1 MKNLVITREE
11 PIEEHIKLLANEKG
25 VNIFHLPLI
34 KTKFLEINIEIP
46 SNYDFLIITSKKTLK
61 YFKNLEILDKNKPIL
76 TTGDKTAKFL
86 KSLGFTSIIIPKKQS
101 AEGIKEYIY
110 NNNLQSK
117 KFLFLKAEKGKKID
131 LPNITVISVYETIT
145 NFPNNKKELLKLINK
160 DIYILF
166 SSPSTFKGFKENFEN
181 YKDLLAKIKVIPIGD
196 TTKTELEKDYI
207 KIFAVPTKPS
217 IEEVIKLL

>member
-160 DIYILF
+160 DTYILF

>member
-34 KTKFLEINIEIP
+34 KTKSLEINVEIP

-61 YFKNLEILDKNKPIL
+61 YFKNLEILDKNKPVL
-76 TTGDKTAKFL
+76 TTGDKTKKFL
-86 KSLGFTSIIIPKKQS
+86 KSLGFTNIIIPKKQS

-117 KFLFLKAEKGKKID
+117 KFLFLRAKKGKKID
-131 LPNITVISVYETIT
+131 LPNITVIPVYETIT
-145 NFPNNKKELLKLINK
+145 NFPDNKKEFLKLINK
-160 DIYILF
+160 DTYILF